1 MIHFRNVSLTF
12 LLLAMMLLIFVRAVG
27 ATSIYFTV
35 RSGSEETTVLDL
47 IAGDHVLIKFS
58 VIGTSENY
66 LHFYMTCPNGTEKD
80 FGNVSSFNYNFIC
93 DAEGEYTL
101 HFSNTGSAENKL
113 VTLDYEV
120 DHYILGM
127 PQMLFLTL
135 IIVFIC
141 LAAVAVFIFMGK
153 PH

>member
-1 MIHFRNVSLTF
+1 MV
-12 LLLAMMLLIFVRAVG
+12 LLIFVRAVEG
-27 ATSIYFTV
+27 TSIYFTV
-35 RSGSEETTVLDL
+35 HGGSEETTVLDL
-47 IAGDHVLIKFS
+47 IAGDHVLIQFS

-66 LHFYMTCPNGTEKD
+66 LHFYITYPNGTEKD

-101 HFSNTGSAENKL
+101 HFSNTGSAEDKL

-141 LAAVAVFIFMGK
+141 VAAVAVFIFMGK